1 MKTAIILG
9 ATGLTGNILLQK
21 LLSDDYYAKVLV
33 FGRRSVGFEHPKMQE
48 YLVDLFELENHK
60 EHFRADVVF
69 CCVGSTQK
77 KTPKKKI
84 YQKVDYGIPVTAAKL
99 CRQNGIRFFEVIS
112 ALGANANSRFFY
124 NRIKGEME
132 LDVMAQ
138 NIQDT
143 YIFRPSLIGGEREE
157 KRPFEFFWKQ
167 VMKTTDFLMFG
178 PLRKFKPIH
187 PESIAKAMIFVA
199 KNRYRKLLIKSEE
212 IEEIAANA

>member
-9 ATGLTGNILLQK
+9 ATGLTGNILLHK
-21 LLSDDYYAKVLV
+21 LLADDYYAKVIV
-33 FGRRSVGFEHPKMQE
+33 FGRRTVGLKHPKMQE
-48 YLVDLFELENHK
+48 YIVDLFELEKYK
-60 EHFRADVVF
+60 EQFRGDVVF

-84 YQKVDYGIPVTAAKL
+84 YQKVDFGIPVTAAKL

-132 LDVMAQ
+132 LEVMAQ

-143 YIFRPSLIGGEREE
+143 YVFRPSLIGGEREE

-178 PLRKFKPIH
+178 PLKKFKPIH
-187 PESIAKAMIFVA
+187 PETIATAMIFVA